1 MTQTTLF
8 WARET
13 KISEILLKIYK
24 KFSMSYFL
32 LSLKSLNFNHLTE
45 L

>member
-8 WARET
+8 WAREN

-24 KFSMSYFL
+24 KFSMSYL
-32 LSLKSLNFNHLTE
+32 LILLKSLRFNHLTE